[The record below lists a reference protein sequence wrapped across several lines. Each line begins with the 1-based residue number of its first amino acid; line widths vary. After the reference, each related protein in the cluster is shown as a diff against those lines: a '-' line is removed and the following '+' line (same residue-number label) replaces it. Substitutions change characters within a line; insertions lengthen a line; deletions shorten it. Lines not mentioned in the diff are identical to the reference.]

1 MIPMKKS
8 LILVIF
14 IVIFLFGLLLY
25 KKPVTKTGFVTNMT
39 IEKSENPL
47 FFYEITKYPS
57 NVEIISSESGTSH
70 RVGITGD
77 PWNVNFGVLQPGING
92 KRFINVANYKER
104 TYHVKL
110 VSYGNI
116 SQMISFSEK
125 DFILYKGDEKKITV
139 FLNSS
144 LSTGFGNYTGEIDI
158 TSEST
163 NIPFLGKILWGI
175 Q

>member
-1 MIPMKKS
+1 MKK
-8 LILVIF
+8 LVIVVILLVIF
-14 IVIFLFGLLLY
+14 LSGLLFY
-25 KKPVTKTGFVTNMT
+25 KWPAPKIGFVTNMA
-39 IEKSENPL
+39 IDRSENPL
-47 FFYEITKYPS
+47 FLYETIKYPS
-57 NVEIISSESGTSH
+57 NVEIIPSESSTSH

-92 KRFINVANYKER
+92 KRFINVANYKELP
-104 TYHVKL
+104 YHVKL

-116 SQMISFSEK
+116 SPMISFSEN

-144 LSTGFGNYTGEIDI
+144 LFTGAGNYTGEIDI
-158 TSEST
+158 ISENT